1 MKLRSVKPGAIKV
14 PDVRVTSSFDSESLA
29 MFKESIKAMGI
40 LEPPICI
47 DIEGELFVVDGLH
60 RIVEAINN
68 GQPRLQVAVIG
79 GTMRDVLLKNAALNN
94 LRGKTPASQLAQVFE
109 ELQREHGM
117 DTGEIAKETGF
128 TRDYVEKLII
138 IGRAG
143 PAILEALDQE
153 VIGVGHA
160 FAIARIPDPSVQQ
173 NVLAQQIMY
182 KWRIKDLEE
191 HIKNVEDV
199 KAQLVAAPPPVPVAN
214 RQLFPCHF
222 CGGEYEGSLIANPN
236 ICAGCAGVLIGAMQ
250 SARLEAEQ
258 AQRELEGTARASREE
273 PGS

>member
-60 RIVEAINN
+60 RIVEAVNN
-68 GQPRLQVAVIG
+68 GQPRLQVAVIE

-94 LRGKTPASQLAQVFE
+94 LRGKTPASQLARVFE

-128 TRDYVEKLII
+128 TRDYVERLII

-173 NVLAQQIMY
+173 SVLAQQTMY
-182 KWRIKDLEE
+182 KWRVKDLEE
-191 HIKNVEDV
+191 HIKNVEAA
-199 KAQLVAAPPPVPVAN
+199 KAQMVAAPPPAPVAT

-222 CGGEYEGSLIANPN
+222 CGGEYEGSLVANPN
-236 ICAGCAGVLIGAMQ
+236 ICAGCAGILISAQMAARQEVQQ
-250 SARLEAEQ
+250 SQ
-258 AQRELEGTARASREE
+258 QELTGSAVALRDEGG
-273 PGS
+273 P